1 MAGLSFDRGGLACEM
16 EVGLVGEIGLAY
28 VPLVGILDCG
38 FLFGDYHAGLS
49 MDVMDFGGF
58 SYHWGAAGVY
68 LDDQLWCLGM
78 LDQFVGLASDVV
90 VLSASLVIVVWDDG

>member
-1 MAGLSFDRGGLACEM
+1 M
-16 EVGLVGEIGLAY
+16 
-28 VPLVGILDCG
+28 PLVGILDCG

-90 VLSASLVIVVWDDG
+90 VLSAGLVIVVWDDGWAFDDLMVGSCLHRMFEEFAED